1 MINLLL
7 GLSLCKAQ
15 KVTVSNDPMGKPVYT
30 FEYTT
35 SGAIGTGTAATNVF
49 YCFLP
54 SGFPAISPI
63 VNGGN
68 NLDPYVSFKV
78 NGIAYPCFASFGT
91 LGGSWSTGVQL
102 SVTGASAGIA
112 IPAGAKIQIVIS
124 GLIKNPANPG
134 NYTIQWRTSTISG
147 QSVQEFSSNIN
158 TSGTLATDEI
168 KIRQNEFSVYPNPAI
183 DFIQVSGVKKLQKY
197 SIYNSVGGQMAEGNI
212 SENGKINIHH
222 FVSGVYFLKLENG
235 KSVQFIR
242 K

>member
-1 MINLLL
+1 MINLLF
-7 GLSLCKAQ
+7 GISLSKAQ
-15 KVTVSNDPMGKPVYT
+15 KVTVSNDVMGKSVYT

-35 SGAIGTGTAATNVF
+35 SGAIGTGTSASNVF

-54 SGFPAISPI
+54 AGFPAISP
-63 VNGGN
+63 VVQGGN

-78 NGIAYPCFASFGT
+78 NGVAYPCSASFGT
-91 LGGSWSTGVQL
+91 LGGSWDTGVQL
-102 SVTGASAGIA
+102 SVTGASTGIT
-112 IPAGAKIQIVIS
+112 IPAGSKIQITIS
-124 GLIKNPANPG
+124 GLIKNPVNPG
-134 NYTIQWRTSTISG
+134 NYTIQWRTSTITG
-147 QSVQEFSSNIN
+147 QVIQDFSSNVSV
-158 TSGTLATDEI
+158 SGTLATEEI
-168 KIRQNEFSVYPNPAI
+168 KIKQNEFSVYPNPAI

-197 SIYNSVGGQMAEGNI
+197 TVYNTVGNQIAEGNI